1 MAEFLG
7 STEQVGDMLMGARK
21 LAAELQHQFVMPEHM
36 LRVMIELPE
45 VKDALTICSVQPHEI
60 PDALD
65 KFFSQQDQV
74 PVPESEYPGMSEQG
88 AQLMHLAFV
97 DAYNSESAHLTIA
110 HYIDALLKMEESWA
124 AYILRKA
131 INDDTAG
138 FMACLLDEYRD
149 EDFPTPGQGDDY
161 EPFDDP
167 CVDEQPADWHA
178 WVTCIND
185 DVANHN
191 PLIGRQAELER
202 TIQVLCRKD
211 KNNPLHVGEPGVGK
225 TSLVY
230 GLADRINKGE
240 VPERISHCRIYSMD
254 MGTMLAGT
262 QYRGDFEQRIKKV
275 MDGARKEGNVIIYM
289 DEMHNIVGAGRSSD
303 GSIDASNM
311 LKPYLESGDIR
322 FIGSTTYDELK
333 RWLSASM
340 GILRRFQEIDIKE
353 PSVDETIEILQ
364 GLEKGYEDYHHV
376 RYTGEAIEEAVRAS
390 AKYIADR
397 FLPDK
402 AIDLI
407 DEAGAY
413 RELHPSADDEQTV
426 DKDLVRQV
434 LAKICK
440 IDATVLKDSDNHALQ
455 TLYDRIAAKIYGQDE
470 AVRQVVESVEMAK
483 AGLQEE
489 GKPLASLLFVG
500 PTGVGKTEVARV
512 LANELGVSLVRF
524 DMSEYTEK
532 QTVAKLIGSPA
543 GYVGYEDGGLLTDA
557 IRKTPNCV
565 LLLDEIEKAHS
576 DIYNIL
582 LQVMDYAV
590 LTDNKGRKA
599 DFRNVVLIMTSNA
612 GARFASQASVGFNGH
627 TSRGEAMLAQVKRTF
642 TPEFIN
648 RLSATVVFHDM
659 DEQMARLILKKKL
672 DILQAQLVKKG
683 VTMQL
688 SDAAAALLLKKGFTT
703 EYGAREM
710 DRVIARELKPLL
722 MRGILFGELAHGGIA
737 KIEVRDG
744 GLAIG

>member
-1 MAEFLG
+1 
-7 STEQVGDMLMGARK
+7 
-21 LAAELQHQFVMPEHM
+21 
-36 LRVMIELPE
+36 
-45 VKDALTICSVQPHEI
+45 
-60 PDALD
+60 
-65 KFFSQQDQV
+65 
-74 PVPESEYPGMSEQG
+74 
-88 AQLMHLAFV
+88 
-97 DAYNSESAHLTIA
+97 
-110 HYIDALLKMEESWA
+110 
-124 AYILRKA
+124 
-131 INDDTAG
+131 
-138 FMACLLDEYRD
+138 
-149 EDFPTPGQGDDY
+149 
-161 EPFDDP
+161 
-167 CVDEQPADWHA
+167 
-178 WVTCIND
+178 
-185 DVANHN
+185 
-191 PLIGRQAELER
+191 
-202 TIQVLCRKD
+202 
-211 KNNPLHVGEPGVGK
+211 
-225 TSLVY
+225 
-230 GLADRINKGE
+230 
-240 VPERISHCRIYSMD
+240 
-254 MGTMLAGT
+254 
-262 QYRGDFEQRIKKV
+262 
-275 MDGARKEGNVIIYM
+275 
-289 DEMHNIVGAGRSSD
+289 
-303 GSIDASNM
+303 M

-333 RWLSASM
+333 RWLSSSK

-353 PSVDETIEILQ
+353 PSVDEAIKILQ

-376 RYTGEAIEEAVRAS
+376 RYTTEAIEEAVRAS
-390 AKYIADR
+390 AKYISDR

-413 RELHPSADDEQTV
+413 RELHPTQGNEQMV

-440 IDATVLKDSDNHALQ
+440 IDATALRDSDNQALQ
-455 TLYDRIAAKIYGQDE
+455 TLYDRIASKIYGQDE

-489 GKPLASLLFVG
+489 NKPLASLLFVG

-512 LANELGVSLVRF
+512 LAKELGVSLVRF

-590 LTDNKGRKA
+590 LTDNKGQKA
-599 DFRNVVLIMTSNA
+599 DFRNVILIMTSNA
-612 GARFASQASVGFNGH
+612 GARYASQSNVGFNGH

-659 DEQMARLILKKKL
+659 DEEMARLILKKKL
-672 DILQAQLVKKG
+672 GILQAQLTKKG
-683 VTMQL
+683 VTMEV
-688 SDAAAALLLKKGFTT
+688 SDDAMALLLKKGFTV

-710 DRVIARELKPLL
+710 DRVIAHELKPLL
-722 MRGILFGELAHGGIA
+722 MRSILFGELAKGGNA

-744 GLAIG
+744 SLAIG